1 MKSKRLI
8 PPEVRK
14 IKIGGSGDERTSK
27 AGNKWRV
34 PEKWDHIGVT
44 STFKEDGRF
53 PMDAEVMEAI
63 KKERGAD
70 KPRAIT
76 VVLPSDDPADFFASF
91 DAFYASRTLACYSD
105 ADGVAHR
112 LEKIIGGDGKPV
124 MVKVANKMQPARDWK
139 EIPCDR
145 KVCEFSSQCKT
156 HTKVAFLLPYVNDL
170 CGYSVFRTT
179 SIKTKQNLEHALFHS
194 LPSLTGGLLA
204 HIPLDLCLYVTE
216 FGAHR
221 VRVLRLTWPGTR
233 AELIDAVRDRVAL
246 DNRLPGVGEIGPVE
260 ISLRPQDETPE
271 EQAEAQ
277 EEFHPGSELSEL
289 EEREAFGYADEGE
302 NLMETQSDILDS
314 DEACTEVEK

>member
-1 MKSKRLI
+1 M
-8 PPEVRK
+8 
-14 IKIGGSGDERTSK
+14 
-27 AGNKWRV
+27 

-63 KKERGAD
+63 KKERGTD

-76 VVLPSDDPADFFASF
+76 VVLPSDDPADFYASF
-91 DAFYASRTLACYSD
+91 SAFYASRKLACYSEDDVTAMQLRKRLDD
-105 ADGVAHR
+105 AGR
-112 LEKIIGGDGKPV
+112 PI
-124 MVKVANKMQPARDWK
+124 MVKVKDGREWVSNPVRDWV
-139 EIPCDR
+139 ETTCDR
-145 KVCEFSSQCKT
+145 ATCEFAISGQCKT
-156 HTKVAFLLPYVNDL
+156 HTKVAFLLPSHYVKDL
-170 CGYSVFRTT
+170 CGYAVFRTT

-194 LPSLTGGLLA
+194 LPNLTGGYIA
-204 HIPLDLCLYVTE
+204 HIWLDLAMYVTE

-221 VRVLRLTWPGTR
+221 VRVLRLTWNGTR
-233 AELIDAVRDRVAL
+233 EELIEVVRDRVAL
-246 DNRLPGVGEIGPVE
+246 DKQLPDIRDIAHAE

-289 EEREAFGYADEGE
+289 EERESFGYSEE
-302 NLMETQSDILDS
+302 NLMEKQADILDS